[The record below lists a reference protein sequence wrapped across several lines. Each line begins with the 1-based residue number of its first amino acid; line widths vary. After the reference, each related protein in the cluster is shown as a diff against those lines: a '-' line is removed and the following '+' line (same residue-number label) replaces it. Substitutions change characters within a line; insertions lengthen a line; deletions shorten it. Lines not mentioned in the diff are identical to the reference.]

1 MYNNSIKHLIVL
13 KILNGCIA
21 VDLLI
26 LLGGGRGSVGEGK
39 GRDMSVAWALFDY
52 QKIQLKE
59 YTIDYIPLSR
69 KDRLVDQTWET
80 GGN

>member
-26 LLGGGRGSVGEGK
+26 LLGVQG
-39 GRDMSVAWALFDY
+39 
-52 QKIQLKE
+52 
-59 YTIDYIPLSR
+59 
-69 KDRLVDQTWET
+69 
-80 GGN
+80 